1 MKKLTQ
7 LVLMLCLVLSGAWC
21 YAGGVDGTGNEKGN
35 DGTSILV
42 IERTSH
48 SSSEKGVIVN
58 AIDASIDGHYLT
70 VAFTENLGQV
80 AIEITTASGGYVE
93 TLSITTPN
101 GLQFYIPNTC
111 ISEAFVGIDNRF
123 FDTPFWYY

>member
-58 AIDASIDGHYLT
+58 AIDASIDGHYLA
-70 VAFTENLGQV
+70 VVFTENLGSV
-80 AIEITTASGGYVE
+80 AVEIATAFGTTVE
-93 TLSITTPN
+93 NYWSFTPIRRLS
-101 GLQFYIPNTC
+101 F
-111 ISEAFVGIDNRF
+111 S
-123 FDTPFWYY
+123 